1 MQRSGHDDSVEQ
13 LDRIIV
19 KGVNRRSTTA
29 VDAGLHLLS
38 VSANKSLL
46 WFAVAGA
53 MALRSGAPR
62 HAAMR
67 GLLALGV
74 ASAANR
80 ALKVVLPFRTRP
92 QQLPAFLSWAPEY
105 GGSSLPSGHSAA
117 AAAFAAGVTLV
128 SPALGAAVTPVAAG
142 VAYSRVHIGAHW
154 PSDVVLGTALGIGSA
169 LLTRNWPKD
178 SSLRRWRKIVS
189 QP

>member
-1 MQRSGHDDSVEQ
+1 MQRSGHNDGGEP
-13 LDRIIV
+13 LDRTIV

-29 VDAGLHLLS
+29 VDAGLHGLS

-46 WFAVAGA
+46 WFAAAGA
-53 MALRSGAPR
+53 MAIRGGVSR
-62 HAAMR
+62 RAATR
-67 GLLALGV
+67 GLVALGV

-80 ALKVVLPFRTRP
+80 TLKALLPFRPRP
-92 QQLPAFLSWAPEY
+92 QQLPAFLPWPPEY

-117 AAAFAAGVTLV
+117 AAAFATSVALV
-128 SPALGAAVTPVAAG
+128 SPALGAAVIPVAAG

-178 SSLRRWRKIVS
+178 ASLRQWRKIIS
-189 QP
+189 QA